1 MLAVPWPS
9 TMVDMPNP
17 FSPLPSAGEVVLDS
31 PLCGDLI
38 KEMEE
43 LEDISRSF
51 NDDTFNMLY
60 LPDFQESST
69 SSNSSAT
76 LGTYVYNTHP
86 NTSHINIHTVTPFQV
101 LLYISML

>member
-1 MLAVPWPS
+1 MSDPVLAVPWPS
-9 TMVDMPNP
+9 TMVDIPSP
-17 FSPLPSAGEVVLDS
+17 FSPLPSAGEIVLDS

-51 NDDTFNMLY
+51 SDDTFNLLY

-76 LGTYVYNTHP
+76 FGTYVFNTHP
-86 NTSHINIHTVTPFQV
+86 YTAHTKMHTATAF
-101 LLYISML
+101 